1 MAPGAMER
9 IQSDDRARGIYEAL
23 LGVVSGFGDYQVEPK
38 KTSLHVTHGRA
49 FLGISPRVGALVLN
63 LVTEAPLAS
72 ERIRKSEQ
80 VSRNRW
86 HNEVLITGPADLDL
100 QLIAWLREAYALT
113 M

>member
-1 MAPGAMER
+1 
-9 IQSDDRARGIYEAL
+9 
-23 LGVVSGFGDYQVEPK
+23 
-38 KTSLHVTHGRA
+38 
-49 FLGISPRVGALVLN
+49 VLN
-63 LVTEAPLAS
+63 LVTEAPVAS

-100 QLIAWLREAYALT
+100 QLTAWLREAYALT